1 MEQLSLLK
9 VWLESNFRDV
19 KLQIGDLRRKI
30 ISVEDSVE
38 QLRETVVKKRSKKV
52 IPPSLR

>member
-1 MEQLSLLK
+1 MEQLGLLK

-30 ISVEDSVE
+30 VSVEDSVE

-52 IPPSLR
+52 TPLAQQ

>member
-38 QLRETVVKKRSKKV
+38 QLKETVVKKRSKKV
-52 IPPSLR
+52 IPSSLR